1 MSGLQAAINLIEK
14 GSHEEGLRQLREI
27 AAKGDAPATF
37 VLANLYWTGTIVAQ
51 DPIRGRELFEMAA
64 SLGHGQSNVYVTNFL
79 ASGIAGKRDWTL
91 AIERLED
98 EARML
103 PQRAKTAKIV
113 QAMQL
118 LPNGDPDGLPEPEI
132 LSQEPDARLFKGLLT
147 PEECSYLIEAASDRF
162 EPSMVF
168 DSARKLVRDSIRTSD
183 GTAFYW
189 HLEDAAVHAINR
201 RVAAVSNTDYEQ
213 GEALQVLRYAPG
225 QEYRPHFDYVQGA
238 DNRRLW
244 TALIYLNNDYEGG
257 ATAFVRTGLE
267 VRGSAGDVLL
277 FRNARPDDSQDP
289 LAEHAGR
296 AVTAGTKYLAT
307 RWIRERRWVP

>member
-1 MSGLQAAINLIEK
+1 MNRLQDAIARIES
-14 GSHEEGLRQLREI
+14 GSHEEGLRQLGEL
-27 AAKGDAPATF
+27 AASGDATANF
-37 VLANLYWTGTIVAQ
+37 VLANLFWTGTIVGQ
-51 DPIRGRELFEMAA
+51 DPVRGRELFEVAA
-64 SLGHGQSNVYVTNFL
+64 SLGHGQANLYVSNFL
-79 ASGIAGKRDWTL
+79 ANGIAGKRDWTL
-91 AIERLED
+91 AVERLKD

-103 PQRAKTAKIV
+103 PGRARTAEIV
-113 QAMQL
+113 QAMQIM
-118 LPNGDPDGLPEPEI
+118 PSGDPVRLPEPEM
-132 LSQEPDARLFKGLLT
+132 LSNEPDVRLFRAMLT
-147 PEECSYLIEAASDRF
+147 PQECSYLIEAASDRF

-189 HLEDAAVHAINR
+189 HLEDAAVHAMNR
-201 RVAAVSNTDYEQ
+201 RVAAASHTDYEQ

-238 DNRRLW
+238 ENRRLW
-244 TALIYLNNDYEGG
+244 TGLIYLNNDYEGG

-267 VRGSAGDVLL
+267 VRGNTGDVLL